1 MQIYFIRHAQS
12 SNNDLYDRTG
22 KSDGRNEDP
31 ELSPIGKIQAKLL
44 SEYLVSNSN
53 QNLRNINN
61 DPHNRFGY
69 YFNTCLASPMVRAIE
84 TGWECTKLMGLQLKL
99 CVDLH
104 EGGGIFLENSNKE
117 LIGLPGKP
125 KSYFLKRYPGIIVDE
140 HISEEGWWNQ
150 PFEPQEIRKAR
161 AKRVWDMIFKEYDD
175 SSKIVLFSHFGF
187 FNYFLS
193 ALINFEWSETVKFK
207 MNNAGISRIDVN
219 DDRSLKEI
227 VYINKVDFL
236 PNELIT

>member
-12 SNNDLYDRTG
+12 NNNELYDRTG
-22 KSDGRNEDP
+22 KNEGRNEDP
-31 ELSPIGKIQAKLL
+31 ELSTIGKIQAKLL
-44 SEYLVSNSN
+44 SEYLVNHFKEKLGTN
-53 QNLRNINN
+53 NN
-61 DPHNRFGY
+61 DPLNRSG
-69 YFNTCLASPMVRAIE
+69 FNFDTFLTSPMIRAVE
-84 TGWECTKLMGLQLKL
+84 TGWQCTRLMGVKLRL

-125 KSYFLKRYPGIIVDE
+125 KTYFLKRYPGILLDE
-140 HISEEGWWNQ
+140 KMTDAGWWNQ

-161 AKRVWDMIFKEYDD
+161 AKRIWELIFKECND
-175 SSKIVLFSHFGF
+175 SSRIVMFSHFGF

-193 ALINFEWSETVKFK
+193 ALLDYKWSEMVKFK
-207 MNNAGISRIDVN
+207 LNNVGISRIDVN
-219 DDRSLKEI
+219 ADRTLKEI

-236 PNELIT
+236 PAELIT